1 LPPAGDH
8 VIVVSHRPR
17 PDGWHPEAPYHVVD
31 DVARAIELAKE
42 LAGENRTVEVAAGG
56 RSAPAG

>member
-31 DVARAIELAKE
+31 DGARAIELAKE